1 MSSNIL
7 NHNRTPFVFIPSK
20 SDYWDVHPIPYH
32 GGDGI
37 YGDNLQEDCLAAY
50 IDTTI
55 DDCTYNLPELVSTSD
70 YIWELAVNNGL
81 ELNNIGF
88 TGVDNGYILYNK
100 KQITDE
106 EFMDIFTNS
115 TLVLDADDK
124 RLHVNPVGGN
134 NGIYSY
140 PCMIVTEDGMRVA
153 KLQGGF
159 YQGFFQAG
167 DGCDYKVLPLA
178 LGKGWTM
185 EFTLKPEEFKS
196 DYQIRREKYSVI
208 EYNSDGWDGYLGDN
222 SPYTEDYTSDN
233 YVETTPKPTLNDIYP
248 DNAGIFFYM
257 GTRAENKWWKYYTD
271 ADLETDLETYDGIPL
286 DENVATITTDNKFI
300 TYHRT
305 RRGLKAFM
313 KDRRDDPAVIEMQKN
328 LSTDNYFIIMHR
340 GKGGYTARSIK
351 ELRQQSNAKYD
362 ILGDLYRNAMAFQI
376 KPDGSVGYKFMVKDC
391 DAEEGYSIKEE
402 WSYPGIVTNGVWHT
416 ITVRV
421 RPVVKYANMNGNYNP
436 QVDYMRLMF
445 YVDGKLVLYSKEI
458 PTIMLRALND
468 EYSKQEGV
476 PYNISLGGGTQGL
489 CDVIYENYK
498 DIPDYV
504 LYLEKEFG
512 GSFNGYFKSFRF
524 YDCDKNFN
532 EIGANIRFERNLFKK
547 AGVPY
552 YLYYNNTTIRKLT
565 Y

>member
-1 MSSNIL
+1 MSSNIF
-7 NHNRTPFVFIPSK
+7 NHNRNPFVFVLSK
-20 SDYWDVHPIPYH
+20 SDYWDVHPMPYH
-32 GGDGI
+32 GGDGV
-37 YGDNLQEDCLAAY
+37 YGDDLQEGCLAAY
-50 IDTTI
+50 IDTTL
-55 DDCTYNLPELVSTSD
+55 DDCTFNLPELVSTSD
-70 YIWELAVNNGL
+70 YIWDKAVNNGL

-88 TGVDNGYILYNK
+88 TGVDNGYILYDK
-100 KQITDE
+100 RKITDE
-106 EFMDIFTNS
+106 EFMDIFTKS
-115 TLVLDADDK
+115 TLVLDAGDK

-134 NGIYSY
+134 NQIYSY

-159 YQGFFQAG
+159 YQGFFQSG
-167 DGCDYKVLPLA
+167 DGCDYKVLPTK
-178 LGKGWTM
+178 LGNGWTM

-196 DYQIRREKYSVI
+196 DYHIRKEKYSVI
-208 EYNSDGWDGYLGDN
+208 EYNSDGWDGFLGENPDYSDEYL
-222 SPYTEDYTSDN
+222 EDGYAD
-233 YVETTPKPTLNDIYP
+233 TTPKPTLNDMYP
-248 DNAGIFFYM
+248 ENTGIFFYM

-271 ADLETDLETYDGIPL
+271 KDLSTDLETFDGTPL
-286 DENVATITTDNKFI
+286 DENIEKIETDNKFI
-300 TYHRT
+300 TYNRT
-305 RRGLKAFM
+305 RHGLKAFM
-313 KDRRDDPAVIEMQKN
+313 KDRRNDPAVIEMQRN
-328 LSTDNYFIIMHR
+328 LSTENYFIIMHR
-340 GKGGYTARSIK
+340 GKGGYTARTIK
-351 ELRQQSNAKYD
+351 QLQQESNAKYD

-421 RPVVKYANMNGNYNP
+421 RPVIKYADMFGNYNP

-458 PTIMLRALND
+458 PTILLRALND

-498 DIPDYV
+498 DIPDYI

-532 EIGANIRFERNLFKK
+532 EIGANIRFERKLFEK
-547 AGVPY
+547 AGVPH
-552 YLYYNNTTIRKLT
+552 YLYNNKTTIRKLK